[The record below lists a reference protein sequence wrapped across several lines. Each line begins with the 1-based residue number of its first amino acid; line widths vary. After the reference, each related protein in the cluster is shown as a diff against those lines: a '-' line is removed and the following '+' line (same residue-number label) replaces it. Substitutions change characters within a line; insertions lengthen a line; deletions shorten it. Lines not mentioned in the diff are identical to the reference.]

1 MCLLRHYFYIH
12 RHQVRFWSS
21 NGLNCFNFLLVRFN
35 LPMIDLWSYRLAA
48 RWRRWTVNQYALR
61 AWVRSSSMTST
72 FLWTPELSSVGTKTD
87 VYLILL
93 VTHQKTCQVTKNW
106 RTNRHAKYWSS
117 SKLNSQVCSWKNWMA
132 NVIRFA
138 IKTIRGTDFW
148 KTWDYFLGSFSTNNY
163 RFTTEAI

>member
-35 LPMIDLWSYRLAA
+35 LPMIDLWSYKLAA

-93 VTHQKTCQVTKNW
+93 VLTKKLVRSQKIGERIGTQHFEVRLSWIVKQPNVE
-106 RTNRHAKYWSS
+106 KF
-117 SKLNSQVCSWKNWMA
+117 QVCSRKKLDGQCNT
-132 NVIRFA
+132 FC
-138 IKTIRGTDFW
+138 F
-148 KTWDYFLGSFSTNNY
+148 
-163 RFTTEAI
+163 